1 MVGKRL
7 LDGRGNGCVMSELSN
22 SREDVRPLAEQLRI
36 ALRYA
41 TLKREANGLPP
52 APVGSC
58 AQIVPKLSKALAPTR
73 ARRGKSAAVEKWLKR
88 QLEFRDEQRMIGS
101 IRDVAPPLGR
111 PSGSASLRG
120 I

>member
-1 MVGKRL
+1 MEDGWQVVVWRLEDGYGWVEVSDGWCGVGKRL
-7 LDGRGNGCVMSELSN
+7 WDGRGNGCVMSELSN

-58 AQIVPKLSKALAPTR
+58 AQIDPKLSKALAPPR
-73 ARRGKSAAVEKWLKR
+73 ARRVVE
-88 QLEFRDEQRMIGS
+88 IGS
-101 IRDVAPPLGR
+101 IRVV
-111 PSGSASLRG
+111 
-120 I
+120 

>member
-1 MVGKRL
+1 MVGKWLCGGWRTVTDGLRFPMVGKRL

-58 AQIVPKLSKALAPTR
+58 AQIDPKLSKAVAPPR
-73 ARRGKSAAVEKWLKR
+73 ARRGCV
-88 QLEFRDEQRMIGS
+88 
-101 IRDVAPPLGR
+101 R
-111 PSGSASLRG
+111 PM
-120 I
+120 